1 MHKRVLV
8 PLDSSAV
15 PDSVVSAILKFA
27 GVGGVEVALLRFM
40 RPPPTDVVKGSRHEL
55 GDRVFAP
62 MDEAQ
67 ESMARIGVQLRAR
80 GVRVSTTHVRQGA
93 PASGE
98 ILATARET
106 GADFIAMPMHGR
118 GEHGARPF
126 DLVAEAVLRR
136 ATVPVLM
143 VPPERRL
150 DARRLGLTLRAGP
163 HSYGPQRRSCDRRS
177 RADP

>member
-8 PLDSSAV
+8 PLDGSAV

-27 GVGGVEVALLRFM
+27 GVGRVEVALLRFM
-40 RPPPTDVVKGSRHEL
+40 RPPPTDAVKGSRHEL

-80 GVRVSTTHVRQGA
+80 GVQVSTHVRQGA
-93 PASGE
+93 PASSE
-98 ILATARET
+98 ILATAREAE
-106 GADFIAMPMHGR
+106 ADFIAMPMR
-118 GEHGARPF
+118 GPGEQGPRPF

-143 VPPERRL
+143 VPSPERKVDVRT
-150 DARRLGLTLRAGP
+150 LGCTLQAE
-163 HSYGPQRRSCDRRS
+163 
-177 RADP
+177 AA